1 MSRKSESNCSASSNV
16 GIRQG
21 EDCIYTTLDLT
32 PPLQNAPILQLI
44 LYPATERS
52 TSLMSESRDETP
64 DSLEVVLVPPTTMTG
79 NVALLSRRWLA
90 IVRED
95 MQRLSERLNDPEIAK
110 DIVLQALEET
120 MVSVLQLFLGLLD
133 ERPRGLAIRTGRER

>member
-1 MSRKSESNCSASSNV
+1 
-16 GIRQG
+16 
-21 EDCIYTTLDLT
+21 
-32 PPLQNAPILQLI
+32 
-44 LYPATERS
+44 
-52 TSLMSESRDETP
+52 MSESRDETP